1 MITINEELIFD
12 SPVPANEESIKL
24 FGSITLTSQPRG
36 PLTKRLVFKLF
47 PKRIQICTLDPTK
60 KTFLSDDNWVICSVG
75 QHDGGLWIEILD
87 SVHSYI
93 RGELKFH
100 TLSERVER
108 SFSREG
114 MSKTILS
121 IEEESGL
128 IKQGLISGEPKYEP
142 RDDLDDLSL
151 FPGGLDKEVPVTY
164 TRSEVIEI
172 IKMIR
177 PDIADVQTVI
187 DKLLYKP

>member
-1 MITINEELIFD
+1 MGINEELIFD

-24 FGSITLTSQPRG
+24 FGTVTLTSQPRG

-47 PKRIQICTLDPTK
+47 RERIQICTLDPAK
-60 KTFLSDDNWVICSVG
+60 KTFSSSDDWAICSVG

-87 SVHSYI
+87 IIHSYI

-100 TLSERVER
+100 GLLERVEE

-114 MSKTILS
+114 MGTTVLS
-121 IEEESGL
+121 IEEESNL
-128 IKQGLISGEPKYEP
+128 IKQGLISGEPKYEQ

-151 FPGGLDKEVPVTY
+151 FGGDLDKEVPLTY